1 MAKRKQ
7 AEIVIQVDRLLAHSM
22 KELTILRALTK
33 HLLLSQP
40 GHCIRLS
47 YADLSLAA
55 EGLDASI
62 VDDGQAITMELRRL
76 EVPSA

>member
-1 MAKRKQ
+1 MPKPKQ
-7 AEIVIQVDRLLAHSM
+7 GEIVIQVDQLLAHHM

-40 GHCIRLS
+40 GHRIRVS

-55 EGLDASI
+55 EALDATI
-62 VDDGQAITMELRRL
+62 QDDGQAVTMELVRR